1 MLDALDAAAV
11 RRWLTT
17 GRDALHRLRP
27 HIDALNVYPI
37 ADHDTGTNL
46 STTMDGAVAAVE
58 GVPDDLE
65 LVWPALAEGA
75 LHAAR
80 GNSGALLALLFS
92 GMSEVL
98 AGGPAAD
105 GVRFAAA
112 LHRAA
117 EAAYAAVPAPV
128 EGTILSVARAAAVG
142 ARGRDLAAVARSAA
156 AGAAAAL
163 TRTPEALPVLREAG
177 VVDAGGC
184 GWSVLL
190 EVLADVICGEGAARA
205 PTDLPLG
212 TAYGGAPL
220 TGAEKDC
227 RYEVE
232 YLLDA
237 PESSVSRLRGQLDG
251 LGDSAIV
258 GGGPSRWT
266 VHAHV
271 SDAGAAIEAGL
282 AVGRIRRVRVTAL
295 TRPTASGFS
304 PGFLGP
310 TPSRVTDPDPGRRA
324 VVVLVPGPGLDRLFR
339 AEAATI
345 VESWP
350 AREPSVGDLLD
361 AIRATGKGEVIVL
374 TNDRIVHPVA
384 ERAAEIGRR
393 DGRQVA
399 VVPCRSS
406 IQALAALAVHD
417 RDRGFHDDVIAMTAA
432 ARSTRWGEVTVAGER
447 ALTSAGICQPGDVL
461 GLIDGDVVLIGD
473 AVAAVCRELLDRL
486 LAGGGELVTL
496 VTGADAPDGLGEQ
509 LAEYLRATRLGLDV
523 VVYAGG
529 QPRYPLLAGVE

>member
-11 RRWLTT
+11 RRWLIT
-17 GRDALHRLRP
+17 GRDALRRLRP

-58 GVPDDLE
+58 GVPDDLG
-65 LVWPALAEGA
+65 LVWPALADGA

-80 GNSGALLALLFS
+80 GNSGALLAQLLR

-98 AGGPAAD
+98 ADGPAAD

-112 LHRAA
+112 LQRAA
-117 EAAYAAVPAPV
+117 DAAYAAVPAPV
-128 EGTILSVARAAAVG
+128 EGTILSVARAAAAG
-142 ARGRDLAAVARSAA
+142 ARGGDLAAVARSAA

-163 TRTPEALPVLREAG
+163 TRTPDALPVLREAG

-190 EVLADVICGEGAARA
+190 EVLAGVISGDIAGRA
-205 PTDLPLG
+205 STGMPLG
-212 TAYGGAPL
+212 AAYGGVPL
-220 TGAEKDC
+220 TAQPDC

-237 PESSVSRLRGQLDG
+237 PESTVNRLRGQLEG

-282 AVGRIRRVRVTAL
+282 AVGRVHRLRVTAL
-295 TRPTASGFS
+295 TRPTSAAFSGGLLATS
-304 PGFLGP
+304 HRGAG
-310 TPSRVTDPDPGRRA
+310 PDPGRRA
-324 VVVLVPGPGLDRLFR
+324 VVVMVPGPGLDRLFR

-350 AREPSVGDLLD
+350 AREPSVGDLLG
-361 AIRATGKGEVIVL
+361 AIRATGREEVVVL
-374 TNDRIVHPVA
+374 TNDQIVHPVA
-384 ERAAEIGRR
+384 DRAAELGRR
-393 DGRQVA
+393 DGRLVA

-417 RDRGFHDDVIAMTAA
+417 RDRGFHDDVIVMTAA

-473 AVAAVCRELLDRL
+473 AVGPACRELLDRL

-496 VTGADAPDGLGEQ
+496 VTGADAPDGFGEQ
-509 LAEYLRATRLGLDV
+509 LAEHLRTTRLGLDV